1 MTTDWVDRTAAQR
14 RTVFISAGHSDTD
27 SGAAANGITEA
38 DIVLELRDLVADQL
52 EGRISFSRDGSRGEN
67 MKLSSAAKMA
77 AAADIAIELHCNA
90 ATPAATGVETLSKRE
105 DFTLASKFLKA
116 TVDALGLR
124 NRGAKPENSG
134 QHSRLAFVSDGG
146 GIILELFFL
155 TNQGDVEAYQQ
166 NKNAL
171 AAALADVLIE
181 EACRD

>member
-1 MTTDWVDRTAAQR
+1 VTEWIDRTAAQK
-14 RTVFISAGHSDTD
+14 RTVFVSAGHSDTD

-38 DIVLELRDLVADQL
+38 DIVLELRDLVCAQL
-52 EGRISFSRDGSRGEN
+52 EGRILFSRDGAEN
-67 MKLSSAAKMA
+67 VNMSLSSATKMA
-77 AAADIAIELHCNA
+77 AAADIAVEFHCNA

-105 DFTLASKFLKA
+105 DFPLASKFLKA

-124 NRGAKPENSG
+124 NRGAKPENAG

-155 TNQGDVEAYQQ
+155 TNVGDVEAYQQ

-171 AAALADVLIE
+171 AAALDDVLIE
-181 EACRD
+181 EACR